1 MNSVES
7 SGVRRRRTHSQKRP
21 TQADSWDEQKEVI
34 RMIKRR
40 NRALLLFFLALA
52 FIAIGI
58 AGAAADAADL
68 VGGSQGALVKEVQRR
83 LKDWGYYHGEVDGKY
98 GQMTID
104 AVKRFQKR
112 HGLSQTGTVNEKTA
126 EKLGVSLSGWKPSSS
141 SSSSASPD
149 GTSSDLYLMARCIY
163 GEARG
168 EPYMGKVA
176 IGAVIMNRV
185 KSKDFPNTIAGVI
198 YQPKAFSVVAD
209 GQISLTPDQECINAA
224 RDAMNGVDPTGGC
237 VFYYNPNKT
246 SNKFMH
252 SLPTVITIGSHRF
265 ARAA

>member
-1 MNSVES
+1 
-7 SGVRRRRTHSQKRP
+7 
-21 TQADSWDEQKEVI
+21 
-34 RMIKRR
+34 MIKKRS
-40 NRALLLFFLALA
+40 RALLLFFLVLA
-52 FIAIGI
+52 FVAIGI
-58 AGAAADAADL
+58 AGATADAADL
-68 VGGSQGALVKEVQRR
+68 VGGSTGSLVKEVQRR
-83 LKDWGYYHGEVDGKY
+83 LKDWGYYKGEVDGKY

-104 AVKRFQKR
+104 AVKKFQKR

-141 SSSSASPD
+141 ASSGKT

-176 IGAVIMNRV
+176 IGAVILNRV

-209 GQISLTPDQECINAA
+209 GQINLTPDQECINAA

-237 VFYYNPNKT
+237 VFYYNPAKT

-265 ARAA
+265 AKGA